1 MKVNSLVAPTGILLL
16 CMLIIPN
23 ASGTE
28 FASGNETVLISL
40 TGEPFYMTCHDD
52 RLLWLQD
59 NSNVSPAERG
69 IYLYN
74 LTEHSTKLLVQ
85 VPQPDNHGTYTIR
98 SPEISGN
105 LMTWVLNGLMV
116 TNISAGTTQQLTNLE
131 DLTLPVK
138 EIKGVNNPWIDG
150 DRVVWTESD
159 KNSYSSISPGRIVL
173 LNLTNGLKEYV
184 PVSMP
189 GNQSFPRIS
198 GNYLV
203 WNDYRRGEK
212 NPPNLYLFN
221 LMEKTEMRLPT
232 TDPIEG
238 VPTITDDQILWTE
251 LVFGLPHIV
260 HYNIKTGVRTVIGPG
275 SVHQGHTPQISDDQ
289 VVWPQSKNPLDF
301 REERYAI
308 MVSNLRTGEQ
318 QQVTAFS
325 KDVSF
330 PVICG
335 NHIIYTRG
343 SDEDIFTTP
352 RDVVLFTIDSPH
364 VIERENTSK
373 VSDRARETRILNPTV
388 SVTRGSQQAT
398 PTAPLPG
405 IICIAGLFCGISL
418 WGSRKR

>member
-1 MKVNSLVAPTGILLL
+1 MKVHSLISLAGILILSL
-16 CMLIIPN
+16 FMIPI
-23 ASGTE
+23 ASATE
-28 FASGNETVLISL
+28 FASGNETVLFSL

-59 NSNVSPAERG
+59 NSNVSPTERG

-74 LTEHSTKLLVQ
+74 ITEHSTKLLVQ
-85 VPQPDNHGTYTIR
+85 VPLPDNHGTYTIR

-105 LMTWVLNGLMV
+105 LMTWMLNGLMV

-138 EIKGVNNPWIDG
+138 EIKGITNPWIDG
-150 DRVVWTESD
+150 DRIVWTESD

-212 NPPNLYLFN
+212 NPPDLYLFN

-238 VPTITDDQILWTE
+238 VPTITNDQVLWTE

-260 HYNIKTGVRTVIGPG
+260 HYNITTGVRTVIGPG
-275 SVHQGHTPQISDDQ
+275 SVHQGHTPQISDDL

-308 MVSNLRTGEQ
+308 MVFNLRTGEQ
-318 QQVTAFS
+318 RQVTAFT

-335 NHIIYTRG
+335 DHIIYTRG

-352 RDVVLFTIDSPH
+352 REVVLFTIDSPH
-364 VIERENTSK
+364 VPDGENTPAGSDNAHENSTAK
-373 VSDRARETRILNPTV
+373 PVVSMTPV
-388 SVTRGSQQAT
+388 SRQAT
-398 PTAPLPG
+398 QTAPLTG
-405 IICIAGLFCGISL
+405 ILCIAGLFCGSAL
-418 WGSRKR
+418 WWLRNR